1 MMVVLF
7 VHACKNGLSG
17 REQYV
22 VAKLELCQFKKSI
35 KRERN
40 PFNIPNRTNS
50 FPI

>member
-22 VAKLELCQFKKSI
+22 VLCQFKKSI

-40 PFNIPNRTNS
+40 PFNNPNRTNS
-50 FPI
+50 SPI